1 MHPKWCSVDVV
12 TVQPEGPSAEL
23 ATFGARAAA
32 SLIDALL
39 IGLGTS
45 LVTASIGHG
54 SSRSA
59 VTALTA
65 GTMAVLTG
73 VYQTWCIGSSG
84 ATFGNRLTKT
94 VVVDEDLDGGVAYGR
109 AFLRFLAGPLV
120 TSLAV
125 IVPLASVY
133 ALGDVAA
140 MFAGSAQQTLH
151 DRLARTVVVKDAS
164 VR

>member
-1 MHPKWCSVDVV
+1 MP
-12 TVQPEGPSAEL
+12 PEQPSAEL

-39 IGLGTS
+39 VGLATS

-54 SSRSA
+54 SSR
-59 VTALTA
+59 TALTA
-65 GTMAVLTG
+65 LTAVTMAVLSAA
-73 VYQTWCIGSSG
+73 YQTWCIGSSG

-94 VVVDEDLDGGVAYGR
+94 MVVDENLNGGVSFGR

-125 IVPLASVY
+125 LVPLASIY

-151 DRLARTVVVKDAS
+151 DRLARTVVVKHDAEG
-164 VR
+164 